1 MPCSKLEYV
10 FTFATTIG
18 KEYLIFSW
26 SHADVA
32 KLVDALDLGSSAAR
46 HGGSSP
52 SIRTLQALNPYPAQQ
67 ERDWGFLIQHQLIE
81 HTLEITVDK
90 YNSNQASI
98 KIKLIEADYQPK
110 VDAKLKDYAKKA
122 VIRGFRP
129 GKAPISMVK
138 SMYGVSLL
146 VEEINTILG
155 ESLNNHLK
163 EQSFKVLGEPLPVE
177 KVEES
182 IDWKT
187 QKDFEFEYK
196 IGFVESIAVK
206 LDQSIKGV
214 KYSIKVDQNLID
226 ETIDNLKAQYGE
238 STNPE
243 ISEAGDFI
251 YGDLKASETDF
262 SKTLSLDTVKLS
274 KKLAGK
280 FVGLSKEAVVEFN
293 TKDIKKDEWTACFGL
308 SDEEGDAAKG
318 SYSYVVKNIN
328 RKTKAELNQEF
339 FDKIFGPDQV
349 KTKKEF
355 EDKVKETLQGSYDK
369 ESNIFTEEELKKLI
383 VEKTN
388 LSLPDSFLKEWLIKA
403 NEGKVTEIEVEAEY
417 PLYAKQLSW
426 SLISNQIAKDH
437 AIQAEHAD
445 VIEKTKEMI
454 REQFASSGLG
464 AQLESSMDLFVDN
477 YLKGNEGQNY
487 MNLMTSVQ
495 NEKVLALIQEKIKMT
510 DKNLSI
516 NEFKELLD
524 K

>member
-1 MPCSKLEYV
+1 M
-10 FTFATTIG
+10 
-18 KEYLIFSW
+18 
-26 SHADVA
+26 
-32 KLVDALDLGSSAAR
+32 
-46 HGGSSP
+46 
-52 SIRTLQALNPYPAQQ
+52 
-67 ERDWGFLIQHQLIE
+67 
-81 HTLEITVDK
+81 EITVDK
-90 YNSNQASI
+90 YTANQASI

-129 GKAPISMVK
+129 GKAPVSMVK
-138 SMYGVSLL
+138 NMYGVSLL

-163 EQSFKVLGEPLPVE
+163 EQTFKVLGEPLPVE

-182 IDWKT
+182 IDWKN

-196 IGFVESIAVK
+196 IGFVETIEVK
-206 LDQSIKGV
+206 LDQTIKGIR
-214 KYSIKVDQNLID
+214 YSIKVDQKLID
-226 ETIDNLKAQYGE
+226 ETIDNLTSQYGE

-243 ISEAGDFI
+243 VSESGDFI
-251 YGDLKASETDF
+251 YGDLKSTGTDF
-262 SKTLSLDTVKLS
+262 SKTLSVDITKLS

-280 FVGLSKEAVVEFN
+280 FVGLSKEAVVEFDA
-293 TKDIKKDEWTACFGL
+293 KEVKKDEWTSGFGL
-308 SDEEGDAAKG
+308 LDEEGDTAKG
-318 SYSYVVKNIN
+318 GHTFVVKNIN
-328 RKTKAELNQEF
+328 RKGKAELNQEF
-339 FDKIFGPDQV
+339 FDKIFGSDQV

-355 EDKVKETLQGSYDK
+355 EEKVKETLQGSYDR
-369 ESNIFTEEELKKLI
+369 ESKVFTEEELKKLI
-383 VEKTN
+383 ADKTH
-388 LSLPDSFLKEWLIKA
+388 LSLPDTFLKEWLIKA
-403 NEGKVTEIEVEAEY
+403 NEGKVTESEVEQEY
-417 PLYAKQLSW
+417 PIYAKQLTW
-426 SLISNQIAKDH
+426 SLISNQVAKEH

-454 REQFASSGLG
+454 REQFASSGMG

-495 NEKVLALIQEKIKMT
+495 NEKVLALIQEKIKIT
-510 DKNLSI
+510 EKSLSI

>member
-1 MPCSKLEYV
+1 M
-10 FTFATTIG
+10 
-18 KEYLIFSW
+18 
-26 SHADVA
+26 
-32 KLVDALDLGSSAAR
+32 
-46 HGGSSP
+46 
-52 SIRTLQALNPYPAQQ
+52 
-67 ERDWGFLIQHQLIE
+67 
-81 HTLEITVDK
+81 EITVDK
-90 YNSNQASI
+90 HTANQASI

-129 GKAPISMVK
+129 GKAPITMVK

-163 EQSFKVLGEPLPVE
+163 EQTFKVLGEPLPVE

-182 IDWKT
+182 IDWKN

-196 IGFVESIAVK
+196 IGFVETIDVK
-206 LDQSIKGV
+206 LDSSIKGIN
-214 KYSIKVDQNLID
+214 YSIKVDQKLIN
-226 ETIDNLKAQYGE
+226 ETVDNLTSQYGE

-243 ISEAGDFI
+243 VSEAADFI
-251 YGDLKASETDF
+251 YGDLKSTATDF
-262 SKTLSLDTVKLS
+262 SKTTSVDTTKLS

-280 FVGLSKEAVVEFN
+280 FIGLSKDAVVEFDA
-293 TKDIKKDEWTACFGL
+293 KEVKKDEWTAAFGL
-308 SDEEGDAAKG
+308 SDEEADAAKD
-318 SYSYVVKNIN
+318 SYSFVVKNIN
-328 RKTKAELNQEF
+328 RKAKAELNQEF

-355 EDKVKETLQGSYDK
+355 EDKVKETLQGSYDR
-369 ESNIFTEEELKKLI
+369 ESKVYTEEELKKLI

-388 LSLPDSFLKEWLIKA
+388 LSLPDAFLKEWLIKA
-403 NEGKVTEIEVEAEY
+403 NEGKVTEAEVEAEY

-426 SLISNQIAKDH
+426 SLISNQVAKEH

-464 AQLESSMDLFVDN
+464 SQMESSMDLFVDN

-516 NEFKELLD
+516 DEFKELLD

>member
-1 MPCSKLEYV
+1 M
-10 FTFATTIG
+10 
-18 KEYLIFSW
+18 
-26 SHADVA
+26 
-32 KLVDALDLGSSAAR
+32 
-46 HGGSSP
+46 
-52 SIRTLQALNPYPAQQ
+52 
-67 ERDWGFLIQHQLIE
+67 
-81 HTLEITVDK
+81 EITVDK
-90 YNSNQASI
+90 HTANQASI

-122 VIRGFRP
+122 IIRGFRP
-129 GKAPISMVK
+129 GKAPITMVK

-163 EQSFKVLGEPLPVE
+163 EQTFKVLGEPLPVE

-182 IDWKT
+182 IDWKN
-187 QKDFEFEYK
+187 QKDFELEYK
-196 IGFVESIAVK
+196 IGFVETIDVK
-206 LDQSIKGV
+206 LDSSIKGIN
-214 KYSIKVDQNLID
+214 YSIKVDQKLID
-226 ETIDNLKAQYGE
+226 ETVDNLTSQYGE

-243 ISEAGDFI
+243 VSEATDFI
-251 YGDLKASETDF
+251 YGDLKSTATDF
-262 SKTLSLDTVKLS
+262 SKTTSVDTTKLS

-280 FVGLSKEAVVEFN
+280 FIGLSKDAVVEFDA
-293 TKDIKKDEWTACFGL
+293 KEVKKDEWTAGFGL
-308 SDEEGDAAKG
+308 SDEEADAAKD
-318 SYSYVVKNIN
+318 SYAFVAKNIN
-328 RKTKAELNQEF
+328 RKAKAELNQEF

-355 EDKVKETLQGSYDK
+355 EDKVKETLQGSYDR
-369 ESNIFTEEELKKLI
+369 ESKVYTEEELKKLI
-383 VEKTN
+383 VDKTN
-388 LSLPDSFLKEWLIKA
+388 LSLPDAFLKEWLIKA
-403 NEGKVTEIEVEAEY
+403 NEGKVTEAEVEAEY

-426 SLISNQIAKDH
+426 SLISNQVAKEH

-464 AQLESSMDLFVDN
+464 SQMESSMDLFVDN

-516 NEFKELLD
+516 DEFKELLD

>member
-1 MPCSKLEYV
+1 
-10 FTFATTIG
+10 
-18 KEYLIFSW
+18 
-26 SHADVA
+26 VA

-52 SIRTLQALNPYPAQQ
+52 SIRTLQALNPSPVVQ

-90 YNSNQASI
+90 HTANQASI

-129 GKAPISMVK
+129 GKAPVSMVK
-138 SMYGVSLL
+138 NMYGVSLL
-146 VEEINTILG
+146 VEEINALLG
-155 ESLNNHLK
+155 ESLNNYLK

-182 IDWKT
+182 IDWKN

-196 IGFVESIAVK
+196 IGFVESIEVK
-206 LDQSIKGV
+206 LDQSLKGIN
-214 KYSIKVDQNLID
+214 YRIKVDKKLID
-226 ETIDNLKAQYGE
+226 ETIENLTSQYGE

-243 ISEAGDFI
+243 VSEAGDFV
-251 YGDLKASETDF
+251 YGDVKSTSTDF
-262 SKTLSLDTVKLS
+262 SKTVSVDTTKLS

-280 FVGLSKEAVVEFN
+280 FVGLSKEAVVEFESKEVKN
-293 TKDIKKDEWTACFGL
+293 DEWTAGFGF
-308 SDEEGDAAKG
+308 SDQEGEAAKG
-318 SYSYVVKNIN
+318 GYTFTVKNIN
-328 RKTKAELNQEF
+328 RKAKAELNQEF

-355 EDKVKETLQGSYDK
+355 EDKVKETLQGNYDK
-369 ESNIFTEEELKKLI
+369 ESKVFTEEELKKLV
-383 VEKTN
+383 VEKTS
-388 LSLPDSFLKEWLIKA
+388 LALPDDFLKEWLIKA
-403 NEGKVTEIEVEAEY
+403 NEGKVTETEVEQEY

-426 SLISNQIAKDH
+426 SLISNQVAKENG
-437 AIQAEHAD
+437 IQAEHED

-464 AQLESSMDLFVDN
+464 SQLESSMDLFVDN

-487 MNLMTSVQ
+487 MNLMTSVL
-495 NEKVLALIQEKIKMT
+495 NEKVLAMIQEKIKMT
-510 DKNLSI
+510 DKSLTI
-516 NEFKELLD
+516 DEFKELLD

>member
-1 MPCSKLEYV
+1 
-10 FTFATTIG
+10 
-18 KEYLIFSW
+18 
-26 SHADVA
+26 
-32 KLVDALDLGSSAAR
+32 
-46 HGGSSP
+46 
-52 SIRTLQALNPYPAQQ
+52 
-67 ERDWGFLIQHQLIE
+67 
-81 HTLEITVDK
+81 LEITVDK
-90 YNSNQASI
+90 HTANQASI

-122 VIRGFRP
+122 IIRGFRP
-129 GKAPISMVK
+129 GKAPITMVK

-163 EQSFKVLGEPLPVE
+163 EQTFKVLGEPLPVE

-182 IDWKT
+182 IDWKN

-196 IGFVESIAVK
+196 IGFVETIDVK
-206 LDQSIKGV
+206 LDSSIKGIN
-214 KYSIKVDQNLID
+214 YSIKVDQKLID
-226 ETIDNLKAQYGE
+226 ETVDNLTSQYGE

-243 ISEAGDFI
+243 VSEATDFI
-251 YGDLKASETDF
+251 YGDLKSTATDF
-262 SKTLSLDTVKLS
+262 SKTTSVDTTKLS

-280 FVGLSKEAVVEFN
+280 FIGLSKDAVVEFDA
-293 TKDIKKDEWTACFGL
+293 KEVKKDEWTAGFGL
-308 SDEEGDAAKG
+308 SDEEADAAKD
-318 SYSYVVKNIN
+318 SYSFVVKNIN
-328 RKTKAELNQEF
+328 RKAKAELNQEF

-355 EDKVKETLQGSYDK
+355 EDKVKETLQGSYDR
-369 ESNIFTEEELKKLI
+369 ESKVYTEEELKKLI

-388 LSLPDSFLKEWLIKA
+388 LSLPDAFLKEWLIKA
-403 NEGKVTEIEVEAEY
+403 NEGKVTEAEVEAEY

-426 SLISNQIAKDH
+426 SLISNQVAKEH

-464 AQLESSMDLFVDN
+464 SQMESSMDLFVDN

-516 NEFKELLD
+516 DEFKELLD

>member
-1 MPCSKLEYV
+1 M
-10 FTFATTIG
+10 
-18 KEYLIFSW
+18 
-26 SHADVA
+26 
-32 KLVDALDLGSSAAR
+32 
-46 HGGSSP
+46 
-52 SIRTLQALNPYPAQQ
+52 
-67 ERDWGFLIQHQLIE
+67 
-81 HTLEITVDK
+81 EITVDK
-90 YNSNQASI
+90 HTANQASI

-122 VIRGFRP
+122 IIRGFRP
-129 GKAPISMVK
+129 GKAPITMVK

-163 EQSFKVLGEPLPVE
+163 EQTFKVLGEPLPVE

-182 IDWKT
+182 IDWKN

-196 IGFVESIAVK
+196 IGFVETIDVK
-206 LDQSIKGV
+206 LDSSIKGIN
-214 KYSIKVDQNLID
+214 YSIKVDQKLID
-226 ETIDNLKAQYGE
+226 ETVDNLTSQYGE

-243 ISEAGDFI
+243 VSEATDFI
-251 YGDLKASETDF
+251 YGDLKSTATDF
-262 SKTLSLDTVKLS
+262 SKTTSVDTTKLS

-280 FVGLSKEAVVEFN
+280 FIGLSKDAVVEFDA
-293 TKDIKKDEWTACFGL
+293 KEVKKDEWTAGFGL
-308 SDEEGDAAKG
+308 SDEEADAAKD
-318 SYSYVVKNIN
+318 SYSFVVKNIN
-328 RKTKAELNQEF
+328 RKAKAELNQEF

-355 EDKVKETLQGSYDK
+355 EDKVKETLQGSYDR
-369 ESNIFTEEELKKLI
+369 ESKVYTEEELKKLI

-388 LSLPDSFLKEWLIKA
+388 LSLPDAFLKEWLIKA
-403 NEGKVTEIEVEAEY
+403 NEGKVTEAEVEAEY

-426 SLISNQIAKDH
+426 SLISNQVAKDH

-464 AQLESSMDLFVDN
+464 SQMESSMDLFVDN

-516 NEFKELLD
+516 DEFKELLD